1 MNTTMNFYNNN
12 ANEYCAQTVGSDM
25 SQSREQFLAHLPVG
39 ARILD
44 AGCGSGR
51 DAKVFMEQ
59 GYMVTALDG
68 SYAMCQMA
76 EKHTDLPVL
85 HMSFDEIEF
94 KEEFDGIWA
103 CASLLHVPKADM
115 ENILSK
121 LRNALVPDGVIYASF
136 KYGEGER
143 TVDGRFFN
151 DYNENSL
158 RMEFESCGFNVIEIV
173 VTEDVRGDRTGE
185 MWVNVIGRK

>member
-1 MNTTMNFYNNN
+1 MDYYNTNAYEYSALTMN
-12 ANEYCAQTVGSDM
+12 SDM
-25 SQSREQFLAHLPVG
+25 SQSRQRFLSYLPNR

-51 DAKVFMEQ
+51 DAKAFMVQ

-68 SYAMCQMA
+68 SVAMCQVA
-76 EKHTDLPVL
+76 EKFIGQPVL
-85 HMSFDEIEF
+85 HMSFGEIEF

-115 ENILSK
+115 ERILNK
-121 LRNALVPDGVIYASF
+121 LRQALVPDGVIYASF

-151 DYNENSL
+151 YYDDNSL
-158 RMEFESCGFNVIEIV
+158 SVQFESCGFHVIETF
-173 VTEDVRGDRTGE
+173 VTEDVRDGRNGE
-185 MWVNVIGRK
+185 IWVNIIGRK

>member
-1 MNTTMNFYNNN
+1 MNTTMDYYNTN
-12 ANEYCAQTVGSDM
+12 ANEYSALTMNSDM
-25 SQSREQFLAHLPVG
+25 SQSRQRFLSYLPSG

-51 DAKVFMEQ
+51 DAKAFMEH

-68 SYAMCQMA
+68 SVAMCQVA
-76 EKHTDLPVL
+76 EKFIGQPVL
-85 HMSFDEIEF
+85 HMDFEQIEF
-94 KEEFDGIWA
+94 EEEFQGIWA

-115 ENILSK
+115 ERILNK
-121 LRNALVPDGVIYASF
+121 LRQALVPDGVIYASF

-151 DYNENSL
+151 YYDDNSL
-158 RMEFESCGFNVIEIV
+158 SVQFESCGFYVIETF
-173 VTEDVRGDRTGE
+173 VTEDVRDGRTGE
-185 MWVNVIGRK
+185 MWVNIIGRK